1 MEEGFNNGAESILKE
16 ERIKNIMYLRK
27 IRLNQKIFKARQRK
41 FNLEALNKTN
51 ELTEQKLKE
60 QSKENKKKLI
70 LKFKEENYFIDPDDI
85 IMNEKLNQ
93 MKFMTTKDIVNNIIE
108 LLNDKS
114 DLNSLLFGV
123 LMMRKFSVI
132 EAVLINKTKEFIE
145 NKLYMPILNI
155 LNAYYNINQK
165 LTFECLWI
173 LSSLVYDSQ
182 DKNMYHCLLGDKCID
197 LYKKIILFYS
207 ENQFDNNIMK
217 VMSIFILDILIFKQK
232 EMENE
237 NNIINCDLNDDFLL
251 DFLNCFVDLII
262 TIDITEEIY
271 ISLFIEITNCFSLQT
286 LLKNDLLNKIIISL
300 IEKTIVNLGKRQFY
314 YDDEVSRYYE
324 KDNLNTKTKINSIYQ
339 IILIQ
344 LQYFLAHPLE
354 DMPSNN
360 FKKLSEEIINKTEK
374 IKEDPKHISYYVD
387 YINSYIYYLIELNLP
402 LSYEEIKKIFDF
414 LIYFLKNKSKNRIIV
429 VACLEGLNNLST
441 KMSLNKMIGFLISEI
456 PYILSFTKIENKV
469 SIQVINEVFELL
481 ITLLIKLGIK
491 IHNEIEA
498 EIFSDIINYLKEFYN
513 LEINND
519 IKKLLENGYIIISK
533 IIERNEKIEIKNNYK
548 FLIETKGIKDIICN
562 LIINSKIG
570 IPIYLLHFLE
580 INI

>member
-1 MEEGFNNGAESILKE
+1 
-16 ERIKNIMYLRK
+16 
-27 IRLNQKIFKARQRK
+27 
-41 FNLEALNKTN
+41 
-51 ELTEQKLKE
+51 
-60 QSKENKKKLI
+60 
-70 LKFKEENYFIDPDDI
+70 
-85 IMNEKLNQ
+85 
-93 MKFMTTKDIVNNIIE
+93 
-108 LLNDKS
+108 
-114 DLNSLLFGV
+114 
-123 LMMRKFSVI
+123 
-132 EAVLINKTKEFIE
+132 
-145 NKLYMPILNI
+145 
-155 LNAYYNINQK
+155 
-165 LTFECLWI
+165 
-173 LSSLVYDSQ
+173 
-182 DKNMYHCLLGDKCID
+182 
-197 LYKKIILFYS
+197 
-207 ENQFDNNIMK
+207 
-217 VMSIFILDILIFKQK
+217 
-232 EMENE
+232 MENE
-237 NNIINCDLNDDFLL
+237 NNIINCDLNDDCLL

-402 LSYEEIKKIFDF
+402 LQYEEIKKIFDF